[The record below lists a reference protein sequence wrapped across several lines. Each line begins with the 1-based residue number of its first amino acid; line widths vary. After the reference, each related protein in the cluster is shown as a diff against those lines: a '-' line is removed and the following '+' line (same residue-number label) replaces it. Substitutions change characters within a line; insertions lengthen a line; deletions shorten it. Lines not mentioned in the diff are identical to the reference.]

1 MAIKPSESSLEDH
14 PVFGGV
20 EEVYV
25 MNSIRVYL
33 YVKLFDTLYFSNH
46 YVSYIIR
53 TTQTHQLVALEQFLS
68 HLPLHAHKIP
78 SFSNEFCVVPKFRLL
93 Q

>member
-1 MAIKPSESSLEDH
+1 MAIKPSESMLEDD

-25 MNSIRVYL
+25 IDSIHVYL
-33 YVKLFDTLYFSNH
+33 YVKLFETLYFNKH
-46 YVSYIIR
+46 YASYIIR
-53 TTQTHQLVALEQFLS
+53 TTQTHQLVALEEFLS

-78 SFSNEFCVVPKFRLL
+78 SFSNEFCVVPKFHLM
-93 Q
+93 